1 MFPQTE
7 RLHSRFDSAHC
18 HRMGLPTQS
27 VTLSPEQIGVLNQKI
42 ANLRHDI
49 NNQVGLLIAA
59 IEIMQVKPEL
69 FEKMTESMLQQ
80 PPKIAATL
88 QQFSLEIEKTF
99 GITRP

>member
-1 MFPQTE
+1 M
-7 RLHSRFDSAHC
+7 A
-18 HRMGLPTQS
+18 LPTQP
-27 VTLSPEQIGVLNQKI
+27 VTLTPEQIQALNQKV

-49 NNQVGLLIAA
+49 NNQVGLIIAA

-80 PPKIAATL
+80 PPKIAETL
-88 QQFSLEIEKTF
+88 QQFSLDFEKTF